1 MSSYKCYYKWINV
14 NGETFPVEAGN
25 LFEKIRGAAGGKV
38 IDRVL
43 DNPDKYTS
51 WGSVLKWAVGLDYKR
66 QCSPLS
72 LVEECQGSA
81 LIGRD
86 LHSVAPPALLCH
98 KEPARASKAPN

>member
-25 LFEKIRGAAGGKV
+25 LFEKIRGAAGGSV

-81 LIGRD
+81 LIGRE
-86 LHSVAPPALLCH
+86 LHSVATQLSFAIKTQRVP
-98 KEPARASKAPN
+98 SKAPY